1 MHRHISIVSLVV
13 LAGLLGP
20 VQPVHGQALVPHV
33 LQLDP
38 EQLEQRGL
46 LLAQEA
52 AQLAQFQQYELALS
66 RAQLASQLAP
76 DTPQVWLLLGRLQ
89 LQLGSFEQSL
99 DALETARQLDPEDP
113 AALFDLG
120 TAHFRLE
127 DYTQSIEF
135 IRAGLELSPAVPGAW
150 FDLGNAYYQLGRYQ
164 EAIEAYEE
172 AIDLQED
179 FWPAVNNIGLVLY
192 EMGDVDEALEKWQE
206 AVEITDSQ
214 EPEPQLAIAVA
225 LFAKGELAEAI
236 AQGEAALQ
244 LDDRYGDV
252 DFLRQ
257 NLWGDRLLSE
267 TQTFFQ
273 LRPIQEMLVQL
284 GTSAD
289 E

>member
-13 LAGLLGP
+13 LAGLFSPVPP
-20 VQPVHGQALVPHV
+20 VQGQALVPHV

-76 DTPQVWLLLGRLQ
+76 STPQVWLLLGRLQ
-89 LQLGSFEQSL
+89 LQMENFEASL
-99 DALETARQLDPEDP
+99 NALETARQLDPEDP

-127 DYTQSIEF
+127 DYDQSIEF
-135 IRAGLELSPAVPGAW
+135 IRAGLDISPAVPGAW
-150 FDLGNAYYQLGRYQ
+150 FDLGNAYYKLNRYQ
-164 EAIEAYEE
+164 DAIEAYEE
-172 AIDLQED
+172 AVDLQED

-192 EMGDVDEALEKWQE
+192 EMGDIDAAVEKWQE
-206 AVEITDSQ
+206 AVEITDNQ
-214 EPEPQLAIAVA
+214 EPEPRLAIAVA
-225 LFAKGELAEAI
+225 LFAQGEQEEAI
-236 AQGEAALQ
+236 AEGEAALQ

-252 DFLRQ
+252 EFLRQ

-267 TQTFFQ
+267 TQTFLQ

-284 GTSAD
+284 GTSPD